1 MKILNKNHD
10 AAIKQNLEFEEKL
23 EKQRLEWAVEKR
35 KRDELIKQIKEAE
48 RQPIKRSKG
57 YDPTETSKVF
67 VFWLLSVCI
76 VGYGYLSEMSLF
88 ELRER
93 LIIVRKEQKAK
104 EKKIRL
110 ANSKNKDK
118 QMVRLMKKV
127 DVIKARRAK
136 RAAENK

>member
-1 MKILNKNHD
+1 M
-10 AAIKQNLEFEEKL
+10 
-23 EKQRLEWAVEKR
+23 
-35 KRDELIKQIKEAE
+35 
-48 RQPIKRSKG
+48 
-57 YDPTETSKVF
+57 
-67 VFWLLSVCI
+67 
-76 VGYGYLSEMSLF
+76 GYGYLSEMSLF

-93 LIIVRKEQKAK
+93 LIIIRKEQKAK

>member
-1 MKILNKNHD
+1 
-10 AAIKQNLEFEEKL
+10 
-23 EKQRLEWAVEKR
+23 
-35 KRDELIKQIKEAE
+35 
-48 RQPIKRSKG
+48 
-57 YDPTETSKVF
+57 
-67 VFWLLSVCI
+67 
-76 VGYGYLSEMSLF
+76 MSLF